1 MNSEG
6 DLIMNHIKTLV
17 GCKIGV
23 IIIIILLREMAVNSV
38 EPEQEGTQWLVSH
51 LGPLWRQ

>member
-1 MNSEG
+1 
-6 DLIMNHIKTLV
+6 MNHIKTLV

-38 EPEQEGTQWLVSH
+38 EPGQGIQWLVSH
-51 LGPLWRQ
+51 LGPL